1 MGQRKGSDTLTRRAP
16 PFIYEYTMAKRFFC
30 SLLLLAVVGCSSRL
44 IDETPPG
51 DTLAEGSLLR
61 HAILSAGESA
71 IDFAQRAEEKKQGT
85 PKKRKQCRSY
95 SILDTIIV
103 EDRPEDEDEDEKKED
118 ATEDESQQQDGNEEE
133 EEDSLFSD
141 FFGLG
146 DDEEEIL
153 EEPIVIE
160 SLSQESTSEAL
171 SRQVEAYLEA
181 EREITENPGEAWKE
195 SWVISA
201 CGRLTRVEVRFVP
214 DGKGGTLV
222 HIPFEAIVI
231 YNAE

>member
-1 MGQRKGSDTLTRRAP
+1 MKRRPAIPSPKARCCATLSSVPANP
-16 PFIYEYTMAKRFFC
+16 PST
-30 SLLLLAVVGCSSRL
+30 SLNG
-44 IDETPPG
+44 P
-51 DTLAEGSLLR
+51 
-61 HAILSAGESA
+61 
-71 IDFAQRAEEKKQGT
+71 KKKNKKP

-95 SILDTIIV
+95 SILDTAIV
-103 EDRPEDEDEDEKKED
+103 EDRPEDEDEDEKKDD
-118 ATEDESQQQDGNEEE
+118 ATEDESQQQDGNEE

-146 DDEEEIL
+146 DDEEELL

-181 EREITENPGEAWKE
+181 EREIVENPGEAWKE

-231 YNAE
+231 YYAE